1 MDKIEEKIIKI
12 IDDNREKIVDF
23 ARDIYTHAELGY
35 KEFRTAGKFADELKA
50 LGLETKEGLAV
61 TGVKGYLNQDKK
73 DNVSLALIGELDALR
88 IPDHKYANEETSGAH
103 CCGHHSQLAGVV
115 GAALALADKE
125 VAAALDGQVVFFA
138 VPAEEYGEI
147 EFKNKLKN
155 EGKIRY
161 GGGKCELIRIG
172 AFDDIDINL
181 AHHTAIGNEVVIRKG
196 SGNGFVSKVIRYK
209 GKAAHAAGSPHLGV
223 NALNAAS
230 IGLTA
235 LQYQRETFQDKD
247 TVRVHPIMTK
257 GGDLVNVIPNEAVI
271 ETLVR
276 ANNTDAILDASKKTD
291 RAFLA
296 GAVAVGAQG
305 EIETMPG
312 YLPTIPVDAPEE
324 LVEAA
329 RLAADDKYNVN
340 VFDGTNKPSGGSTD
354 VGDLQ
359 HIQPVFTFNTGGA
372 AGSGL
377 HSVDFDINDEELA
390 YIVTAKIFALT
401 TYRFLKGGAAAARK
415 LVNDYKPIF
424 TKQEYIDFME
434 SMISTK
440 IGGEPYFSSE
450 I

>member
-1 MDKIEEKIIKI
+1 
-12 IDDNREKIVDF
+12 
-23 ARDIYTHAELGY
+23 
-35 KEFRTAGKFADELKA
+35 
-50 LGLETKEGLAV
+50 
-61 TGVKGYLNQDKK
+61 
-73 DNVSLALIGELDALR
+73 
-88 IPDHKYANEETSGAH
+88 
-103 CCGHHSQLAGVV
+103 
-115 GAALALADKE
+115 
-125 VAAALDGQVVFFA
+125 
-138 VPAEEYGEI
+138 
-147 EFKNKLKN
+147 
-155 EGKIRY
+155 
-161 GGGKCELIRIG
+161 
-172 AFDDIDINL
+172 
-181 AHHTAIGNEVVIRKG
+181 
-196 SGNGFVSKVIRYK
+196 
-209 GKAAHAAGSPHLGV
+209 
-223 NALNAAS
+223 
-230 IGLTA
+230 
-235 LQYQRETFQDKD
+235 
-247 TVRVHPIMTK
+247 MTK

-296 GAVAVGAQG
+296 GAVAVGAHV

-312 YLPTIPVDAPEE
+312 YLPTIPVDAPDE

-372 AGSGL
+372 VGSGL

-401 TYRFLKGGAAAARK
+401 AYRFLKGGAAAARK

-440 IGGEPYFSSE
+440 IGGEPYFSTE

>member
-1 MDKIEEKIIKI
+1 MSKGKKKMKLIASALAIGAGVAAVNAVRKKNYEGGQGDSPKSTEKKGMPEERKEELKQFR
-12 IDDNREKIVDF
+12 NTERGKYEKNSKGIYYTNGNYEAF
-23 ARDIYTHAELGY
+23 ARPEKPEGVD
-35 KEFRTAGKFADELKA
+35 GKSAYLV
-50 LGLETKEGLAV
+50 GSGLA
-61 TGVKGYLNQDKK
+61 
-73 DNVSLALIGELDALR
+73 SLAAACFLVRDAQMPGKNIHILEAM
-88 IPDHKYANEETSGAH
+88 DV
-103 CCGHHSQLAGVV
+103 AG
-115 GAALALADKE
+115 
-125 VAAALDGQVVFFA
+125 
-138 VPAEEYGEI
+138 
-147 EFKNKLKN
+147 
-155 EGKIRY
+155 
-161 GGGKCELIRIG
+161 G

-223 NALNAAS
+223 NALNAAA

-276 ANNTDAILDASKKTD
+276 ANNTEAILDASEKTD

-296 GAVAVGAQG
+296 GAVAVGAQV

-312 YLPTIPVDAPEE
+312 YLPTIPVDAPAE

-329 RLAADDKYNVN
+329 RLAAGDKYNVN

-354 VGDLQ
+354 VGDVQ

-401 TYRFLKGGAAAARK
+401 AYRFLKGGAAAARK
-415 LVNDYKPIF
+415 LVDDYKPVF

-440 IGGEPYFSSE
+440 IGGEPHFDTQK
-450 I
+450 

>member
-12 IDDNREKIVDF
+12 IDDNKEKLIAF

-35 KEFRTAGKFADELKA
+35 KEFRTASKFSDELKA

-73 DNVSLALIGELDALR
+73 ENVSLALIGELDALR
-88 IPDHKYANEETSGAH
+88 IPEHKYANAQTQGAH

-115 GAALALADKE
+115 GAAIALADHE
-125 VAAALDGQVVFFA
+125 VASSLDGQVVFFA

-147 EFKNKLKN
+147 EFKNQLKN

-172 AFDDIDINL
+172 AFDDIDLNL
-181 AHHTAIGNEVVIRKG
+181 AHHTTIGNEVVIRKG

-223 NALNAAS
+223 NALNAAAL
-230 IGLTA
+230 GLTA

-257 GGDLVNVIPNEAVI
+257 GGDLVNVIPNEAII

-276 ANNTDAILDASKKTD
+276 ANNTKAILDASEKTD

-296 GAVAVGAQG
+296 GAVAVGAKV

-329 RLAADDKYNVN
+329 KLAAGDKYNVN
-340 VFDGTNKPSGGSTD
+340 VVDATSTLSGGSTD
-354 VGDLQ
+354 VGDVQ
-359 HIQPVFTFNTGGA
+359 HLQPVFTFNTGGA
-372 AGSGL
+372 VGSGL
-377 HSVDFDINDEELA
+377 HSVDFDVNDEELA

-401 TYRFLKGGAAAARK
+401 AYRLLKGGAVAAKK
-415 LVNDYKPIF
+415 LVDDYKPIF

-434 SMISTK
+434 SMISKKT
-440 IGGEPYFSSE
+440 GGAPVFEE
-450 I
+450 E

>member
-12 IDDNREKIVDF
+12 IDDNKEKLIAF

-35 KEFRTAGKFADELKA
+35 KEFRTASKFADELKA

-73 DNVSLALIGELDALR
+73 ENVSLALIGELDALR
-88 IPDHKYANEETSGAH
+88 IPEHKYANAQTQGAH

-115 GAALALADKE
+115 GAAIALADHE
-125 VAAALDGQVVFFA
+125 VASSLDGQVVFFA

-147 EFKNKLKN
+147 EFKNQLKN

-172 AFDDIDINL
+172 AFDDIDLNL
-181 AHHTAIGNEVVIRKG
+181 AHHTTIGNEVVIRKG

-223 NALNAAS
+223 NALNAAAL
-230 IGLTA
+230 GLTA

-257 GGDLVNVIPNEAVI
+257 GGDLVNVIPNEAII

-276 ANNTDAILDASKKTD
+276 ANNTKAIL
-291 RAFLA
+291 
-296 GAVAVGAQG
+296 
-305 EIETMPG
+305 
-312 YLPTIPVDAPEE
+312 DAPEE

-329 RLAADDKYNVN
+329 KLAAGDKYNVN
-340 VFDGTNKPSGGSTD
+340 VVDATSTPSGGSTD
-354 VGDLQ
+354 VGDVQ
-359 HIQPVFTFNTGGA
+359 HLQPVFTFNTGGA
-372 AGSGL
+372 VGSGL
-377 HSVDFDINDEELA
+377 HSVDFDVNDEELA

-401 TYRFLKGGAAAARK
+401 AYRLLKGGAAAAKR
-415 LVNDYKPIF
+415 LVDDYKPIF

-434 SMISTK
+434 SMISKKT
-440 IGGEPYFSSE
+440 GGAPVFEE
-450 I
+450 E

>member
-12 IDDNREKIVDF
+12 IDDNKEKLIAF

-35 KEFRTAGKFADELKA
+35 KEFRTASKFADELKA

-73 DNVSLALIGELDALR
+73 ENVSLALIGELDALR
-88 IPDHKYANEETSGAH
+88 IPEHKYANAQTQGAH

-115 GAALALADKE
+115 GAAIALADHE
-125 VAAALDGQVVFFA
+125 VASSLDGQVVFFA

-147 EFKNKLKN
+147 EFKNQLKN

-172 AFDDIDINL
+172 AFDDIDLNL
-181 AHHTAIGNEVVIRKG
+181 AHHTTIGNEVVIRKG

-223 NALNAAS
+223 NALNAAAL
-230 IGLTA
+230 GLTA

-257 GGDLVNVIPNEAVI
+257 GGDLVNVIPNEAII

-276 ANNTDAILDASKKTD
+276 ANNTKAILDASEKTD

-296 GAVAVGAQG
+296 GAVAVGAKV

-312 YLPTIPVDAPEE
+312 YLPTS
-324 LVEAA
+324 
-329 RLAADDKYNVN
+329 
-340 VFDGTNKPSGGSTD
+340 TPSGGSTD
-354 VGDLQ
+354 VGDVQ
-359 HIQPVFTFNTGGA
+359 HLQPVFTFNTGGA
-372 AGSGL
+372 VGSGL
-377 HSVDFDINDEELA
+377 HSVDFDVNDEELA

-401 TYRFLKGGAAAARK
+401 AYRLLKGGAVAAKK
-415 LVNDYKPIF
+415 LVDDYKPIF

-434 SMISTK
+434 SMISKKT
-440 IGGEPYFSSE
+440 GGAPVFEE
-450 I
+450 E

>member
-1 MDKIEEKIIKI
+1 M
-12 IDDNREKIVDF
+12 
-23 ARDIYTHAELGY
+23 
-35 KEFRTAGKFADELKA
+35 
-50 LGLETKEGLAV
+50 
-61 TGVKGYLNQDKK
+61 
-73 DNVSLALIGELDALR
+73 
-88 IPDHKYANEETSGAH
+88 
-103 CCGHHSQLAGVV
+103 
-115 GAALALADKE
+115 
-125 VAAALDGQVVFFA
+125 
-138 VPAEEYGEI
+138 
-147 EFKNKLKN
+147 
-155 EGKIRY
+155 
-161 GGGKCELIRIG
+161 
-172 AFDDIDINL
+172 
-181 AHHTAIGNEVVIRKG
+181 IRKG

-223 NALNAAS
+223 NALNAAA

-276 ANNTDAILDASKKTD
+276 ANNTEAILDASEKTD

-296 GAVAVGAQG
+296 GAVAVGAQV

-312 YLPTIPVDAPEE
+312 YLPTIPVDAPDE

-329 RLAADDKYNVN
+329 RLAAGDKYNVN

-354 VGDLQ
+354 VGDVQ

-401 TYRFLKGGAAAARK
+401 AYRFLKSGAAAARK
-415 LVNDYKPIF
+415 LVDDYKPVF

-440 IGGEPYFSSE
+440 IGGEPHFDTQK
-450 I
+450 